1 MPRRK
6 QVPPSSGHT
15 AFGRRVLHV
24 LGVSQTEIARV
35 LGVSQQAVGY
45 KLRGHSEFTVTDLMV
60 LAKKFDVHAGLFFGD
75 MTMDGEVLRDIYR
88 MFRYAPLVLDA
99 IIDAFNANKQLL
111 HRLGDMA
118 QQLSAEAKNKKGST

>member
-1 MPRRK
+1 
-6 QVPPSSGHT
+6 
-15 AFGRRVLHV
+15 
-24 LGVSQTEIARV
+24 
-35 LGVSQQAVGY
+35 
-45 KLRGHSEFTVTDLMV
+45 
-60 LAKKFDVHAGLFFGD
+60 
-75 MTMDGEVLRDIYR
+75 MDGEVLRDIYR